1 MAKASSGLK
10 PSSDARTRRIVGRRH
25 ALVFEHPCCAGFRS
39 VARLPVF
46 RGDLPSEPGPVLVR
60 LRRAYA
66 GLHPLCIHL
75 FCVHRIIVDWHSTQ
89 CPLARISLLLML
101 IEFAV
106 ARLVI
111 DTALLRSPS
120 AVLVGLAAA
129 PFVKQGIEEIGDRL

>member
-1 MAKASSGLK
+1 MSAAKASSGLK
-10 PSSDARTRRIVGRRH
+10 RSSRYAWPRAGNIAGRRH

-60 LRRAYA
+60 IRRAYA

-75 FCVHRIIVDWHSTQ
+75 FCVRRIAVAWHST
-89 CPLARISLLLML
+89 
-101 IEFAV
+101 EFAV
-106 ARLVI
+106 ARFVI
-111 DTALLRSPS
+111 DAALLRSLS
-120 AVLVGLAAA
+120 AVFVGLAAA